1 MKSMHDL
8 KDMLCEELEMI
19 AKKGNVSHTDLEN
32 VYKLTES
39 IKNIMKID
47 EMDESGA
54 SSRSYG
60 RYRMSYGND
69 GRSYNDSS
77 YDGDWR
83 AMGSYADSR
92 DGNFDRDTSGRSRHY
107 VRGHYSYDGGILE
120 EKLGEMMNDSHLSLD
135 DKSTLKRA
143 MDIIKR

>member
-1 MKSMHDL
+1 MKSMHEL
-8 KDMLCEELEMI
+8 KEMLCEELEMI

-47 EMDESGA
+47 EMDEGM

-60 RYRMSYGND
+60 RYN
-69 GRSYNDSS
+69 SYNNGSHNDRS
-77 YDGDWR
+77 YDGNWMAR
-83 AMGSYADSR
+83 GSYGDDHF

-107 VRGHYSYDGGILE
+107 VRGHYSYDGGMLE
-120 EKLGEMMNDSHLSLD
+120 EKIGEMMNDNRLSLD
-135 DKSTLKRA
+135 DKSTLKKA
-143 MDIIKR
+143 MDILKR

>member
-1 MKSMHDL
+1 MKSMHEL

-47 EMDESGA
+47 EMDEGGA

-60 RYRMSYGND
+60 RYRSYGD
-69 GRSYNDSS
+69 REYNDSS
-77 YDGDWR
+77 YDGNWMAR
-83 AMGSYADSR
+83 GSYGDDHY

-107 VRGHYSYDGGILE
+107 VRGHYSYAGGGMLE
-120 EKLGEMMNDSHLSLD
+120 DKINEMMEDHRLSLD
-135 DKSTLKRA
+135 DKSTLKKA
-143 MDIIKR
+143 MDILKR